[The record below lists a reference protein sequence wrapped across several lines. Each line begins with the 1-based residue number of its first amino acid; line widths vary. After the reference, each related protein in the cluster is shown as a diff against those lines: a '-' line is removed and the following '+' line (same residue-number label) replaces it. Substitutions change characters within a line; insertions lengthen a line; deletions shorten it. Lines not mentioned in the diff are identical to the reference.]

1 MKQSSCL
8 AWEIFGIMTHRIEN
22 KHQSLKQGN
31 KINKKIVDSQKEI
44 DYTSSKEIIIE
55 VKFSN

>member
-1 MKQSSCL
+1 
-8 AWEIFGIMTHRIEN
+8 MTHRIEN